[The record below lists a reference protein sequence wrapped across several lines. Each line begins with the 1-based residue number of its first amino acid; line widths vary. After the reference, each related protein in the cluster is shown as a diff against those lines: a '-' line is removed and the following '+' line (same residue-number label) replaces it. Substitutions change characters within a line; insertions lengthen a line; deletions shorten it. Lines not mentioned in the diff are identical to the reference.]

1 MFSITWKLI
10 STWLYPDLV
19 FSKPIKIYFLL
30 VMLKLNVSFI
40 SAHNIHL
47 TSVHLIKCKV
57 VALDCKH
64 YSKLHYHEQNPN
76 SIQKVETLPF
86 TDFTFLFS
94 LIWWLP
100 RCWMALWR
108 QVIIVRL
115 QRCSLNWPSSQWW
128 TIIVQDEKFNLGPTR
143 SYESI
148 KDCMLTAW
156 YRSYSLLIIIRL
168 PQFDNFLIVL
178 NLIPLLN
185 QFNYHWF
192 HRDYRHCCQHLSQ
205 SAFAQE
211 RPRVFPRRRNAS
223 LLHRWEMD

>member
-1 MFSITWKLI
+1 MITQVLDGTLETSNYCQITKVFFKLTI
-10 STWLYPDLV
+10 
-19 FSKPIKIYFLL
+19 
-30 VMLKLNVSFI
+30 FI
-40 SAHNIHL
+40 
-47 TSVHLIKCKV
+47 LI
-57 VALDCKH
+57 
-64 YSKLHYHEQNPN
+64 
-76 SIQKVETLPF
+76 
-86 TDFTFLFS
+86 
-94 LIWWLP
+94 
-100 RCWMALWR
+100 
-108 QVIIVRL
+108 VIIKVL
-115 QRCSLNWPSSQWW
+115 I
-128 TIIVQDEKFNLGPTR
+128 IIVQDEKFNLGPTR

-168 PQFDNFLIVL
+168 PQFDNFLIFL

>member
-1 MFSITWKLI
+1 MPANQLTVQSSFQGLLHQEFPNTFCCIQINTGNHPGFI
-10 STWLYPDLV
+10 WLW
-19 FSKPIKIYFLL
+19 S
-30 VMLKLNVSFI
+30 
-40 SAHNIHL
+40 
-47 TSVHLIKCKV
+47 
-57 VALDCKH
+57 
-64 YSKLHYHEQNPN
+64 
-76 SIQKVETLPF
+76 
-86 TDFTFLFS
+86 
-94 LIWWLP
+94 

-128 TIIVQDEKFNLGPTR
+128 IIIVQDEKFNLGPTR

-168 PQFDNFLIVL
+168 PQFDNFLIFL